1 MRPSDAVIILQ
12 ARLGSSRLPG
22 KALKPLAGATLLS
35 RCLDRLLAGGAA
47 PIVLATTELREDDA
61 LDAEAARLGVPCLRG
76 AEDDVLARFA
86 QVVETLTPAYVIRA
100 TADNPAVDIDAPGRV
115 LMHLRRGGVDY
126 VVEQGLP
133 IGAAVEGMRADA
145 LMRAAAE
152 AVEPYDREH
161 VTPYI
166 KRPDKRFRVLAP
178 QAPSDL
184 RAPSLRLTIDTP
196 DDLAFMDTVLRQ
208 AGSTATR
215 VPLSG
220 IMRAAWRVSGRK
232 EVA

>member
-1 MRPSDAVIILQ
+1 MRPSDALIIVQ

-22 KALKPLAGATLLS
+22 KALKRLAGVTLLA

-47 PIVLATTELREDDA
+47 PLVLATTERLEDDA
-61 LDAEAARLGVPCLRG
+61 LDAEAAALGVPCLRG
-76 AEDDVLARFA
+76 ADEDVLGRFA

-100 TADNPAVDIDAPGRV
+100 TADNPAVDIDAPARI
-115 LMHLRRGGVDY
+115 LAHLRRGGVDY

-133 IGAAVEGMRADA
+133 VGAAVEGMRADA

-152 AVEPYDREH
+152 AADPYDREH

-166 KRPDKRFRVLAP
+166 KRPEKRFRVLVP
-178 QAPSDL
+178 QAPSAL
-184 RAPSLRLTIDTP
+184 RAPSMRLTVDTAE
-196 DDLAFMDTVLRQ
+196 DLAFMEAVLRQ

-215 VPLSG
+215 VPLAG
-220 IMRAAWRVSGRK
+220 IMRAAWRVSGHK